1 MQSHEGLF
9 DKLKLGPKY
18 TRHSRVGTWTLNQ
31 ITVRDFKGKVGLDS
45 AVDNWATTA
54 GSAVD
59 EDKGDVQK
67 DYQGK
72 KDSQDIGGLVIIKS
86 RPFLPL
92 TRH

>member
-1 MQSHEGLF
+1 M
-9 DKLKLGPKY
+9 LKLGPKY
-18 TRHSRVGTWTLNQ
+18 TPHSRVGTWTLNQ
-31 ITVRDFKGKVGLDS
+31 SIVSIFKGRVGVDS

-54 GSAVD
+54 GSAVG

-67 DYQGK
+67 GYQGK
-72 KDSQDIGGLVIIKS
+72 KDCQAIGGLVNIKS